1 MLVILCE
8 GSPLRVV
15 TARIACACAPRV
27 GLQANGLTFPAGSI
41 ERTNQLGLY
50 RYKFVNYPRLRT
62 PSDYSKGSLVH
73 KKREAARMLEWQN
86 TVSNKS
92 LTEMPKDLVK
102 DAVTVR
108 KSLLGYMGDKQMSF
122 PETLAQNILM
132 KGLDKP
138 KVRDEVRPAPPISW
152 YTELRCV
159 CVCVCLVG
167 VSRLEAGEASSGV

>member
-1 MLVILCE
+1 
-8 GSPLRVV
+8 
-15 TARIACACAPRV
+15 
-27 GLQANGLTFPAGSI
+27 
-41 ERTNQLGLY
+41 
-50 RYKFVNYPRLRT
+50 
-62 PSDYSKGSLVH
+62 
-73 KKREAARMLEWQN
+73 MLEWQN

-138 KVRDEVRPAPPISW
+138 KVRDEVSEQLWILFCTTGQQDA
-152 YTELRCV
+152 
-159 CVCVCLVG
+159 
-167 VSRLEAGEASSGV
+167 AG

>member
-1 MLVILCE
+1 
-8 GSPLRVV
+8 
-15 TARIACACAPRV
+15 
-27 GLQANGLTFPAGSI
+27 
-41 ERTNQLGLY
+41 

-62 PSDYSKGSLVH
+62 PSDYSKGSLLH
-73 KKREAARMLEWQN
+73 KKREADRMLEWQN

-138 KVRDEVRPAPPISW
+138 KVRDEV
-152 YTELRCV
+152 
-159 CVCVCLVG
+159 
-167 VSRLEAGEASSGV
+167 